1 MGTERTRGLPA
12 RLEALRQRFEH
23 WRGLHKAR
31 TRLPQPLWS
40 SAVRMAGTCGL
51 NRTAKAL
58 RLDYYALKKRV
69 GEGVAIAN
77 PTTEGAAASFFEL
90 PPFSSAGACECTV
103 ELEDGAAKMRIQ
115 VRSLTVPDL
124 ASLSQTFWTRQP

>member
-1 MGTERTRGLPA
+1 MATEKTRGLPA

-31 TRLPQPLWS
+31 TRIPQALWR

-58 RLDYYALKKRV
+58 KLDYYALKKRV
-69 GEGVAIAN
+69 GEGVVAIVN
-77 PTTEGAAASFFEL
+77 PTTDGAAASFLEL
-90 PPFSSAGACECTV
+90 LPLSSAGACECTV
-103 ELEDGAAKMRIQ
+103 ELADGAAKMRIQ

-124 ASLSQTFWTRQP
+124 AALSQTFWTR